1 MRFDLKTVVLEG
13 PDAAGKTTAFREI
26 HRRTGFKWNIHD
38 RSTLSMLCYAIM
50 YNRDVNHWRHLV
62 SEEYHDTNNAI
73 VVFLPDL
80 AVIQDRISTR
90 GDEFQDIKSVI
101 KLHEI
106 FSTEVSK
113 FEKYPNVLIVRQE
126 IPDYDVI
133 SKWLLKYEKQD
144 YTRLAQTFELMV
156 QQTPRKEVNF
166 LKASW
171 SDNDFSSVSKAA
183 LFYESEAAYY
193 ETTRLKILDKLRDEL
208 DGRNEYS
215 TPQTLTSRR
224 FIMTQDSC
232 ISYIHYVYRDQVFY
246 INAVCRS
253 SEMSKIFHHDIHFL
267 AEMGRFAKKTLSIP
281 HDANVRFS
289 LTLDSAHVI

>member
-26 HRRTGFKWNIHD
+26 HKRTGFKWNIHD

-50 YNRDVNHWRHLV
+50 YNRDVDHWRNLV

-73 VVFLPDL
+73 VVFLPEL

-90 GDEFQDIKSVI
+90 GDEFQDITSVV
-101 KLHEI
+101 KLHKI
-106 FSTEVSK
+106 FSAEVAK

-133 SKWLLKYEKQD
+133 SKWLLNYENQD
-144 YTRLAQTFELMV
+144 YARLAKTFEAMV
-156 QQTPRKEVNF
+156 QQTHNKEVNF

-171 SDNDFSSVSKAA
+171 TDVDFSSVSKAA

-193 ETTRLKILDKLRDEL
+193 ESTRLKILDKLRDEL
-208 DGRNEYS
+208 DGRNEYD
-215 TPQTLTSRR
+215 TPQTLASRR
-224 FIMTQDSC
+224 FVMTQDSC
-232 ISYIHYVYRDQVFY
+232 ISYIHYVYRNNIFY
-246 INAVCRS
+246 VNAVCRS

-267 AEMGRFAKKTLSIP
+267 AEMARFARKTLGISQ
-281 HDANVRFS
+281 DTGVRFS